1 MKEADL
7 EEMWAASER
16 REKERRKRENAAA
29 WYAFHAHMHE
39 LHARLSA
46 EHEAKA
52 LALLEE
58 PPGPQTPCGGNDL
71 MDDDPT
77 R

>member
-1 MKEADL
+1 MREADL

-16 REKERRKRENAAA
+16 RERERRRRENAAA
-29 WYAFHAHMHE
+29 RYASHSHMHE

-52 LALLEE
+52 LALLE
-58 PPGPQTPCGGNDL
+58 
-71 MDDDPT
+71 DPAGSET
-77 R
+77 HERR